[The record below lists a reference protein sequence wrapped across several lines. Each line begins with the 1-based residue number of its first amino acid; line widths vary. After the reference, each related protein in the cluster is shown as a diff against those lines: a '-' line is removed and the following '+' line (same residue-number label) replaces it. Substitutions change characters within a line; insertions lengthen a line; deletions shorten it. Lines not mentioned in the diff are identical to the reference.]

1 MDGWVAIGTSTMGK
15 THNYFSLFT
24 FIHITHCLL
33 AWSPKKYLKCPHEFV
48 CSTCMCVRGQSPYHL
63 RKETPP
69 QSFSSVPTW
78 AKSPTRRQPLQQS
91 IARAVDVCDHFPR
104 PCLYTAWCGC
114 PAGRAGQCCS
124 GCTLCTELC
133 CPWPCSCQWAV
144 TPQSRCRRIV
154 AALRREVLPQ
164 PSEEVQAL
172 PGLPYEV
179 VMWSVHVRSSVTT
192 SRYL

>member
-1 MDGWVAIGTSTMGK
+1 MKSKKVFKVSPWICMEYLYVCQRSESLSPEERNSSSVFQFCPYMSEVAYQTAATST
-15 THNYFSLFT
+15 
-24 FIHITHCLL
+24 IHCQGGGCL
-33 AWSPKKYLKCPHEFV
+33 W
-48 CSTCMCVRGQSPYHL
+48 
-63 RKETPP
+63 
-69 QSFSSVPTW
+69 SFSQALFVHRLMWMSC
-78 AKSPTRRQPLQQS
+78 RQG
-91 IARAVDVCDHFPR
+91 RAVLF
-104 PCLYTAWCGC
+104 
-114 PAGRAGQCCS
+114 CS

-133 CPWPCSCQWAV
+133 CPWPCSCQWAA